1 MALQKSIRNKHVGG
15 LKWPSSSSSVSGS
28 SPFSSSKNND
38 NNDDNVGNDNKE
50 ANTDGRT
57 VVVLDW
63 TKLDEQITR
72 MTQLRQEVS
81 FLLSEYRSLVMKGE
95 QSKNPISS
103 SSSSSSSSSI
113 TNSTGTNTT
122 TPSLEVVVLLESPGG
137 SVSDY
142 GLAGQHLLRL
152 RNEPGITLTIC
163 VDKVAASGGYMLC
176 CTASPGKL
184 YSAPF
189 AYLGSIGVIATQINV
204 RKLLTN
210 WGIQP
215 LEYRG
220 GKYKAP
226 IGLLGKISKN
236 GKRVTQTMV
245 DEIHQAF
252 KSHVIKARP
261 ILKDKIEEI
270 GNGSVWLG
278 TDALDLGL
286 VDALKTS
293 DEYIEEMIKD
303 GVRVFKML
311 QAPRSGFLF
320 GPKVGHYNAIES
332 NQAPAR
338 IRKNNLDPS
347 FGPTASTTSATATNN
362 NDDESAA
369 VEDLIRKSKTAMLR
383 LPAQAKSLFSKS
395 LQSFQ

>member
-1 MALQKSIRNKHVGG
+1 MALQKAIRNRHVG
-15 LKWPSSSSSVSGS
+15 LKWPSSSTASIGA
-28 SPFSSSKNND
+28 PFASSKGED
-38 NNDDNVGNDNKE
+38 KKSDDG
-50 ANTDGRT
+50 TDSTSSADDRT
-57 VVVLDW
+57 IVVLDW
-63 TKLDEQITR
+63 TKLDEQITS
-72 MTQLRQEVS
+72 MSQLRQEVS

-95 QSKNPISS
+95 QTTNVTTNETTNATTND
-103 SSSSSSSSSI
+103 
-113 TNSTGTNTT
+113 TNSI
-122 TPSLEVVVLLESPGG
+122 PSLEVVVLLESPGG

-142 GLAGQHLLRL
+142 GLAGHHLLRL

-184 YSAPF
+184 YAAPF

-236 GKRVTQTMV
+236 GQRVTQTMV

-252 KSHVIKARP
+252 KHHVVNARP

-311 QAPRSGFLF
+311 QAPRSGLLF
-320 GPKVGHYNAIES
+320 GSKTGHFGTIDTKQSTSTS
-332 NQAPAR
+332 NPLPVIKEDA
-338 IRKNNLDPS
+338 
-347 FGPTASTTSATATNN
+347 
-362 NDDESAA
+362 
-369 VEDLIRKSKTAMLR
+369 EDLMQRSKTGMLR
-383 LPAQAKSLFSKS
+383 LPAHAKSLFSKS
-395 LQSFQ
+395 LQSFY

>member
-1 MALQKSIRNKHVGG
+1 MDCYRRKHAMFRCFYPRSNSNIFLFSSLNEYYVKDGMALQKSIRNKHVG
-15 LKWPSSSSSVSGS
+15 LKWPSSSARSGNS
-28 SPFSSSKNND
+28 AFAFSKSDTDKQEITTND
-38 NNDDNVGNDNKE
+38 
-50 ANTDGRT
+50 RT

-81 FLLSEYRSLVMKGE
+81 FLLSEYRSQVMKGE
-95 QSKNPISS
+95 QAKNNTASS
-103 SSSSSSSSSI
+103 
-113 TNSTGTNTT
+113 T
-122 TPSLEVVVLLESPGG
+122 TPPLEVVVLLESPGG

-184 YSAPF
+184 YASPF

-220 GKYKAP
+220 GRYKAP
-226 IGLLGKISKN
+226 IGLLGKISKD
-236 GKRVTQTMV
+236 GRRVTQTMV
-245 DEIHQAF
+245 NEIHKAF
-252 KSHVIKARP
+252 KEHVVNARP
-261 ILKDKIEEI
+261 VLKDKIEEI

-278 TDALDLGL
+278 TDALNLGL

-311 QAPRSGFLF
+311 QAPRTGFLF
-320 GPKVGHYNAIES
+320 GPKVGHYNAIKD
-332 NQAPAR
+332 NRQAATM
-338 IRKNNLDPS
+338 NAEEPS
-347 FGPTASTTSATATNN
+347 PSTTS
-362 NDDESAA
+362 DDADD
-369 VEDLIRKSKTAMLR
+369 VIQKSKTAMLR
-383 LPAQAKSLFSKS
+383 LPAHAKSLFSKS

>member
-1 MALQKSIRNKHVGG
+1 MALQKSIRNKHVG
-15 LKWPSSSSSVSGS
+15 LKWPSSSATSGN
-28 SPFSSSKNND
+28 SPFASSKSNHESND
-38 NNDDNVGNDNKE
+38 KETTDN
-50 ANTDGRT
+50 RT

-81 FLLSEYRSLVMKGE
+81 FLLSEYRSQVMKGE
-95 QSKNPISS
+95 QVK
-103 SSSSSSSSSI
+103 
-113 TNSTGTNTT
+113 TNTT
-122 TPSLEVVVLLESPGG
+122 TNATIPPLEVVLLLESPGG

-184 YSAPF
+184 YASPF

-210 WGIQP
+210 WGIEP

-220 GKYKAP
+220 GRYKAP
-226 IGLLGKISKN
+226 IGLLGKISKD
-236 GKRVTQTMV
+236 GRKVTQTMV
-245 DEIHQAF
+245 DEIHKAF
-252 KSHVIKARP
+252 KEHVVNARP

-278 TDALDLGL
+278 TDALNLGL

-293 DEYIEEMIKD
+293 DEYIEAMIKD

-320 GPKVGHYNAIES
+320 GPRIGHYNTIKEDPR
-332 NQAPAR
+332 QAFAV
-338 IRKNNLDPS
+338 KDDPS
-347 FGPTASTTSATATNN
+347 LPAATIDHDAK
-362 NDDESAA
+362 DA
-369 VEDLIRKSKTAMLR
+369 IQKSKTAMLR
-383 LPAQAKSLFSKS
+383 LPAHAKSLFSKS

>member
-1 MALQKSIRNKHVGG
+1 MALQKSIRNKHVG
-15 LKWPSSSSSVSGS
+15 LKWPSSSATSGN
-28 SPFSSSKNND
+28 SPFGFSKSNNES
-38 NNDDNVGNDNKE
+38 NRKEITDD
-50 ANTDGRT
+50 RT

-81 FLLSEYRSLVMKGE
+81 FLLSEYRSQVMKGE
-95 QSKNPISS
+95 QVK
-103 SSSSSSSSSI
+103 
-113 TNSTGTNTT
+113 TNTT
-122 TPSLEVVVLLESPGG
+122 TTNSTTPHLEVVVLLESPGG

-184 YSAPF
+184 YASPF
-189 AYLGSIGVIATQINV
+189 AYLGSIGVIATQVNV

-210 WGIQP
+210 WGIEP

-220 GKYKAP
+220 GRYKAP
-226 IGLLGKISKN
+226 IGLLGKISKD
-236 GKRVTQTMV
+236 GRKVTQAMV
-245 DEIHQAF
+245 DEIHKAF
-252 KSHVIKARP
+252 KEHVANARP
-261 ILKDKIEEI
+261 ILKDKIDEI
-270 GNGSVWLG
+270 GNGSMWLG
-278 TDALDLGL
+278 TDALNLGL

-320 GPKVGHYNAIES
+320 GPRVGHYNAIKD
-332 NQAPAR
+332 APAV
-338 IRKNNLDPS
+338 NDPPL
-347 FGPTASTTSATATNN
+347 PTTT
-362 NDDESAA
+362 DDAQD
-369 VEDLIRKSKTAMLR
+369 VIQKSKSAMLR
-383 LPAQAKSLFSKS
+383 LPAHAKSLLSKS